1 MSKSRTRARWHKI
14 ALSSSL
20 VVLALPATSLVASAA
35 NARAVVAGLSP
46 VPSSDVVVNKVITAS
61 VDLSLTQRNQSA
73 LSAFVA
79 SLSNTASANYHDFLT
94 PTQYADR
101 YGASTQTVDTV
112 RSYLKGYGLSVGSL
126 STGRDI
132 LHVSGTTTDLARAFD
147 ASVVTVR
154 LSDGSLGAHFTSTGS
169 LPQSLAKDV
178 TAVAGLSSTQSE
190 TTSITPSHAV
200 ASPTTC
206 AATTSTTTTPNAQ
219 GGYNVQQQSALYGL
233 SAAWAAGDTGVGQTI
248 GIYELSTYNANDV
261 ATFASC
267 YGLIPQITSINVDG
281 GPTNA
286 DNAGSAP
293 DEATLDVEETSA
305 LAPGAAIDVYQG
317 TNNGSGPTDVYSMMA
332 SQDTAT
338 IITTSWGICEAQT
351 DGGAQTEQTIFQE
364 MAAQGQT
371 VVAASGDDG
380 SSDCEG
386 VPSGASAQLAV
397 DDPSSQPYVTGVGG
411 LTVSNTS
418 PLSEAVWNDNCT
430 ASDCGASGGGVSSL
444 WSQPTWQNAPGITT
458 TAATGGMR
466 MVPDLSV
473 MGDPATGF
481 VQYYTGSDGGSCR
494 QNCQGGWGAI
504 GGTSI
509 GAPIVSS
516 LVAVAAQSCSTL
528 SDGRLGF
535 INPSLYAMASTGFV
549 DVTSGSNDLYKVGD
563 YSAGVGYDMA
573 SGLGSPNGAAFI
585 AGLCPSVVSPSSST
599 FALSSSS
606 GVAGSS
612 GPTVTA
618 TLRDASGAP
627 LANTALNVTVSAPA
641 GTLGI
646 NGVDNTA
653 ATPSETSAT
662 VTSNASGVAK
672 FTVQSSLAQSVAVT
686 ITYGGQSVYSTTL
699 TFSTTASTKPG
710 APAISKLS
718 PLVGGFALT
727 LRAPVNTGGH
737 AITSYQYSIN
747 SGHSWITLEKNKKS
761 INVTDLSKDAA
772 YRVIVRAINAIG
784 ASSASSSRRV
794 VTRS

>member
-1 MSKSRTRARWHKI
+1 
-14 ALSSSL
+14 
-20 VVLALPATSLVASAA
+20 VVS
-35 NARAVVAGLSP
+35 
-46 VPSSDVVVNKVITAS
+46 KVITTS
-61 VDLSLTQRNQSA
+61 VDLALTQSHQRA
-73 LSAFVA
+73 LNTFVA
-79 SLSNTASANYHDFLT
+79 SLSNAASQNYHHFLT
-94 PTQYADR
+94 PEQYAQR

-112 RSYLKGYGLSVGSL
+112 RSYLKGFGLSVGAL

-132 LHVSGTTTDLARAFD
+132 LHVSGTTTDMARAFD
-147 ASVVTVR
+147 ASVATVR
-154 LSDGSLGAHFTSTGS
+154 LSNGSLGAHFTSTGS
-169 LPQSLAKDV
+169 LPHTLAKDV

-190 TTSITPSHAV
+190 TTNVTQSHAV
-200 ASPTTC
+200 ATPTTC
-206 AATTSTTTTPNAQ
+206 AATGSTTTTPNSD

-233 SAAWAAGDTGVGQTI
+233 STAWSAGDTGVGQSI
-248 GIYELSTYNANDV
+248 GIYELATYDASDV
-261 ATFASC
+261 AAFSSC
-267 YGLIPQITSINVDG
+267 YGLTPQITAINVDG

-286 DNAGSAP
+286 DNAGNAP

-305 LAPGAAIDVYQG
+305 LAPGAAIEVYQG
-317 TNNGSGPTDVYSMMA
+317 TNNNSGPTDVYSMMA

-351 DGGAQTEQTIFQE
+351 AGGAQAEQTIFEE

-386 VPSGASAQLAV
+386 VPSGASKAPAV

-418 PLSEAVWNDNCT
+418 PLTETVWNDKCT
-430 ASDCGASGGGVSSL
+430 ASNCGATGGGVSSL
-444 WSQPTWQNAPGITT
+444 WTQPTWQSAPGITT
-458 TAATGGMR
+458 TGATGGMR

-481 VQYYTGSDGGSCR
+481 VQYYTGSNGGACR

-516 LVAVAAQSCSTL
+516 LIAVAAQSCSTL
-528 SDGRLGF
+528 SNGRLGF
-535 INPSLYAMASTGFV
+535 VNPSLYAMASTGFV
-549 DVTSGSNDLYKVGD
+549 DVTSGSNDLYNVGD
-563 YSAGVGYDMA
+563 YSASVGYDMA

-585 AGLCPSVVSPSSST
+585 AGLCPSIVSPSASS

-606 GVAGSS
+606 GVAGSP
-612 GPTVTA
+612 GPSVTA
-618 TLRDASGAP
+618 TLRDAAGAP
-627 LANTALNVTVSAPA
+627 IANTPLTVTLSAPG

-646 NGVDNTA
+646 NGVDNTG
-653 ATPSETSAT
+653 ATPSDASAT

-672 FTVQSSLAQSVAVT
+672 FTVQSSLAQSVDVSVSYA
-686 ITYGGQSVYSTTL
+686 GQNVYNTSV
-699 TFSTTASTKPG
+699 TFSLSASARPG
-710 APAISKLS
+710 APVILKLS
-718 PLVGGFALT
+718 PLLGGFSLT
-727 LRAPVNTGGH
+727 LKAPLNSGGR

-747 SGHSWITLEKNKKS
+747 GGHSWIALEKNKKS
-761 INVTDLSKDAA
+761 INVTDLPKGAS

-784 ASSASSSRRV
+784 ASKASTSRRV